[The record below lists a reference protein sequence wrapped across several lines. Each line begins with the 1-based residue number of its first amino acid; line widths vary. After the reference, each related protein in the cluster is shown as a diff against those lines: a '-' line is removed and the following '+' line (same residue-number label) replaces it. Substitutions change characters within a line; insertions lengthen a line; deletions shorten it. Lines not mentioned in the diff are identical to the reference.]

1 MKKIL
6 LLVLTI
12 NISLFS
18 QVFAQES
25 SDTTL
30 IQETIAN
37 YLDGFYTGDEDRMEQ
52 ALHPDLAKRI
62 IYTTPNGRSYLQ
74 NMGSMSLYQ
83 YTKKKKDESEEHGDL
98 DIKYTIYEIYG
109 KIAIAKAE
117 TEHFDFIDFIQLA
130 KVDGEWK
137 IINVLWD
144 KKIKENNE

>member
-1 MKKIL
+1 MKRIL
-6 LLVLTI
+6 FLVLAI
-12 NISLFS
+12 IISSLS
-18 QVFAQES
+18 QVFSQES
-25 SDTTL
+25 SDTTG
-30 IQETIAN
+30 IKETIAN
-37 YLDGFYTGDEDRMEQ
+37 YLDGFYTGDENRMEQ

-62 IYTTPNGRSYLQ
+62 VYTTQDGRSYLQ

-98 DIKYTIYEIYG
+98 DIEYTIYEIYG

-144 KKIKENNE
+144 KKLKEDIE